1 MTDVVFFLKAMPT
14 NAMRALP
21 WPTDTQ
27 LIGLNP
33 NVSGEPNSAHYA
45 QLAAS
50 LKDSSG
56 RILPN
61 LLAKYAKG
69 IDVGRV
75 AFVGFSAAHGFL
87 DPYAR
92 NDADREATSAYLLF
106 DATFDGFGAKHG
118 KPGYVAF
125 ARDAAEGKR
134 LLVTTTANSA
144 TWDPVAKKATH
155 LTGNESWQLVWNDLL
170 AEGFS
175 ESEANPAG
183 EMPDPAGGVHR
194 MNDLWWYEYVKA
206 DGSSE
211 VAHTNMGKLIA
222 PMLEAHL
229 IPFWKGGGSG
239 KALVLGGAAAL
250 AFYFAYRWW
259 RARSGA

>member
-1 MTDVVFFLKAMPT
+1 VTDVIFFLKAMP
-14 NAMRALP
+14 NQAMRDLP
-21 WPTDTQ
+21 WPSDTK
-27 LIGLNP
+27 LIPLSP
-33 NVSGEPNSAHYA
+33 NVTGEPNSAHYS

-50 LKDSSG
+50 LKDADG

-61 LLAKYAKG
+61 LLAKHAKG
-69 IDVGRV
+69 LDVKRV

-155 LTGNESWQLVWNDLL
+155 LTGTESWELVWNDLL

-175 ESEANPAG
+175 ESLTEPSG
-183 EMPDPAGGVHR
+183 EMPVPAGGVHR
-194 MNDLWWYEYVKA
+194 IGDLVWYEYVKA
-206 DGSSE
+206 DGSSQI
-211 VAHTNMGKLIA
+211 AHTDMGKLIK

-229 IPFWKGGGSG
+229 LPYWKDGKGGAWLVIGGS
-239 KALVLGGAAAL
+239 AAL
-250 AFYFAYRWW
+250 ALYFAFQWW
-259 RARSGA
+259 KSRKG

>member
-1 MTDVVFFLKAMPT
+1 MTDVIFFLKAMP
-14 NAMRALP
+14 NQAMRDLP
-21 WPTDTQ
+21 WPKDTK
-27 LIGLNP
+27 LIPLSP
-33 NVSGEPNSAHYA
+33 AVSGEPNSAHYS

-50 LKDSSG
+50 LKGSDG

-69 IDVGRV
+69 LEVERV

-155 LTGNESWQLVWNDLL
+155 LTGTESWQLVWNDLL

-175 ESEANPAG
+175 ESEAEPRGSMPAA
-183 EMPDPAGGVHR
+183 DGGVHR
-194 MNDLWWYEYVKA
+194 IGDLFWYEYVKA
-206 DGSSE
+206 DGASQI
-211 VAHTNMGKLIA
+211 AHTDMGKLIL

-229 IPFWKGGGSG
+229 LPYWKGGGKGWVIAS
-239 KALVLGGAAAL
+239 GAAAL
-250 AFYFAYRWW
+250 ALYFGYQWLKR
-259 RARSGA
+259 RG